1 MRYLLQ
7 KSKIVVYEI
16 IAEDLV
22 KYCVSYIFIIP
33 CLITTCF
40 PFSYNS
46 SLILDFDAQPQQ

>member
-22 KYCVSYIFIIP
+22 KYCVSYIFIILCP
-33 CLITTCF
+33 LTTCF
-40 PFSYNS
+40 PFSYIS
-46 SLILDFDAQPQQ
+46 SLILDFDALPQQ